1 MIKPIN
7 VVVPKF
13 KCNLLKLGI
22 HEVPDDVLPVMEI
35 QETLEGE
42 GINIGVPRLFIRVS
56 GCAVGCTTCDTK
68 DSWAVG
74 EHPLAEVSSLAD
86 RLVKIVKGKVVE
98 VSITGGEPLHYR
110 PQVTRLSSLLRRR
123 GLRTNLETS
132 GTIIDSQAFNCFD
145 QVSLDIK
152 TPNTGVELGADVLA
166 ALYQVIEKMPQVYAK
181 AVVRDQEDLDWLLQH
196 FSGLLQD
203 HAFMSHPII
212 LTPCA
217 DNTKGPVPT
226 KELQRITQMI
236 LNWNQ
241 GYNIRVVAQQHK
253 LLGYY

>member
-110 PQVTRLSSLLRRR
+110 PQVTRLSTLLRRAVLSLTAKPLTVLIR
-123 GLRTNLETS
+123 CRWIS
-132 GTIIDSQAFNCFD
+132 RRQI
-145 QVSLDIK
+145 QVSNWGPTCWQPFTKLSRRCPRYMPRQWYETKK
-152 TPNTGVELGADVLA
+152 TWIG
-166 ALYQVIEKMPQVYAK
+166 Y
-181 AVVRDQEDLDWLLQH
+181 
-196 FSGLLQD
+196 
-203 HAFMSHPII
+203 
-212 LTPCA
+212 
-217 DNTKGPVPT
+217 
-226 KELQRITQMI
+226 
-236 LNWNQ
+236 
-241 GYNIRVVAQQHK
+241 YNISVGCYK
-253 LLGYY
+253 TTLLCHTQSSLRPVLTTPRALFLLRNSNASPR